1 MEPTHF
7 IRTDDEYGR
16 MLDACNLYNC
26 TDEEAREE
34 LERENGR
41 FKGRQ
46 RTSYLYRREHGG
58 LTLLTTKKQK
68 R

>member
-7 IRTDDEYGR
+7 IQTENEDG
-16 MLDACNLYNC
+16 MVLDACNLYNC
-26 TDEEAREE
+26 TDAEAAEE

-41 FKGRQ
+41 FRGLQ

-58 LTLLTTKKQK
+58 LTLLTIKKQ
-68 R
+68 

>member
-1 MEPTHF
+1 MEPTHY
-7 IRTDDEYGR
+7 IQTDDEDGR

-34 LERENGR
+34 LERENVR
-41 FKGRQ
+41 FRGLR

-58 LTLLTTKKQK
+58 LTLLTIKKQK